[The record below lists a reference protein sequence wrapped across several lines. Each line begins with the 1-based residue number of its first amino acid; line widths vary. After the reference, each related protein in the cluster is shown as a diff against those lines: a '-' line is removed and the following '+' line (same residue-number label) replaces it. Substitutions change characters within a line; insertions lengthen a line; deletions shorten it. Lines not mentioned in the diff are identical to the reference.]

1 MTRPVFLITLG
12 AIAGAVVGVVPG
24 GGGLGRQLIEAAYDR
39 ATALVSAAPGPTAPA
54 ASAEP
59 ASGDSRFVFSACLRQ
74 SGGSVEKTLR
84 DLLEFHEHDATLSLV
99 GCLLDGDPR
108 RFCAPSGRQQ
118 AYDAMEIYLWSRDDA
133 RHSSAAHGL
142 ADKIHMLDRAETA
155 PVAPDPFVLTWSGP
169 GDRAIFDKLKGLVKA
184 GYLDPGAF
192 AFSGRAELREA
203 LRGVKPDASPC
214 APVAEGGSATP

>member
-1 MTRPVFLITLG
+1 MS
-12 AIAGAVVGVVPG
+12 
-24 GGGLGRQLIEAAYDR
+24 
-39 ATALVSAAPGPTAPA
+39 ALTSFAPPPA
-54 ASAEP
+54 AHSEP
-59 ASGDSRFVFSACLRQ
+59 PPDASRFVFSACLRKT
-74 SGGSVEKTLR
+74 GSDVEQNLR

-133 RHSSAAHGL
+133 RRTSPAHGL
-142 ADKIHMLDRAETA
+142 ADKIHLLDRAKPSSE

-169 GDRAIFDKLKGLVKA
+169 GDRAIFDKLKRLVKD
-184 GYLDPGAF
+184 GYLDPSAF

-203 LRGVKPDASPC
+203 LQGVKPEASPC
-214 APVAEGGSATP
+214 NAVADGG

>member
-1 MTRPVFLITLG
+1 MTRPVFFITLG
-12 AIAGAVVGVVPG
+12 AVAGAVVSVFPG
-24 GGGLGRQLIEAAYDR
+24 AGGLGAQLARNAFDQVN
-39 ATALVSAAPGPTAPA
+39 ALTSFAPVPAPQPA
-54 ASAEP
+54 PDASH
-59 ASGDSRFVFSACLRQ
+59 FVFSACLRK
-74 SGGSVEKTLR
+74 SGGHLEQTLR

-133 RHSSAAHGL
+133 HRTSPAHGL
-142 ADKIHMLDRAETA
+142 ADKIHLLDRASATPD

-169 GDRAIFDKLKGLVKA
+169 GDRAIFEKLKQLVKD

-192 AFSGRAELREA
+192 AYSGRAELRDA
-203 LRGVKPDASPC
+203 LRGVKPEASPC
-214 APVAEGGSATP
+214 SPVAEGG